1 MNEKRRAL
9 CAHLAGLP
17 LLSLAGA
24 GALSWRSA
32 QAAPGYPDKPVSVV
46 VPFAPGGNT
55 DIVARMIGTG
65 LAKRL
70 DANIVVENKA
80 GAGGNIGAAAVARAR
95 PDGYTVLYSTA
106 STFAIN
112 PHIYANLPFDPVKA
126 FQPLAVTIQVP
137 VVLVVSAD
145 SGIKSLK
152 ELMAHV
158 KANPD
163 TASYGSNGNGTS
175 SHIACH
181 VLAQKMGVPKLLHVP
196 YKQGPQVLTDLA
208 GGQLTFAFD
217 AWSVLG
223 PQVKAGRLVALAV
236 SGTERLKAA
245 PGIPTVGEVLE
256 TDYDIVTWNAFC
268 LPSGVPAE
276 IVATLRAA
284 VQGAMEEPAIRS
296 RLEGEGVPPY
306 APMSPAELDAFFK
319 REYEKWGALVR
330 LVGAAGT
337 A

>member
-24 GALSWRSA
+24 GALPWRSA
-32 QAAPGYPDKPVSVV
+32 QAASGYPDKPVSVV

-65 LAKRL
+65 LAKQL

-80 GAGGNIGAAAVARAR
+80 GAGGNIGAASVARAR
-95 PDGYTVLYSTA
+95 PDGYSVLYSTA

-112 PHIYANLPFDPVKA
+112 PHIYTNLPFDPVKA
-126 FQPLAVTIQVP
+126 FTPLAVTIQVP
-137 VVLVVSAD
+137 VVLVVTAS

-158 KANPD
+158 RAHPE
-163 TASYGSNGNGTS
+163 TSSYGSNGNGTS

-181 VLAQKMGVPKLLHVP
+181 VLAQKMGTPKLLHVP
-196 YKQGPQVLTDLA
+196 YKQGPQVLTDLT

-236 SGTERLKAA
+236 SGSQRLKAA
-245 PGIPTVGEVLE
+245 PDIPTVSEVLD

-268 LPSGVPAE
+268 LPAGVPAD
-276 IVATLRAA
+276 IVTRLRDA
-284 VQGAMEEPAIRS
+284 VQTTMKDPAIQS

-306 APMSPAELDAFFK
+306 PAMSAAELDAFFK

-330 LVGAAGT
+330 LVGATGIA
-337 A
+337 